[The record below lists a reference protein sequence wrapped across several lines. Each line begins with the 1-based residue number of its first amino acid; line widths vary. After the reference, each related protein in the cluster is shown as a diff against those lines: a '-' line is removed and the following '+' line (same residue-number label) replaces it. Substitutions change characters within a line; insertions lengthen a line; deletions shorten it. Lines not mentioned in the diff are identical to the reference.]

1 MNISLQSSSGI
12 LTIWIPSGMVSP
24 GGSINSSLSSLEI
37 DWFSGK
43 ERLQFGLGSTAG
55 ELSPYTYPTALNALS
70 VLLFSSS
77 KMIKQTL
84 QKLTQI

>member
-1 MNISLQSSSGI
+1 
-12 LTIWIPSGMVSP
+12 MVSP
-24 GGSINSSLSSLEI
+24 GGSIKSSLSSLKI

-43 ERLQFGLGSTAG
+43 ERLQFIAGSTAG

-77 KMIKQTL
+77 KKFKQ
-84 QKLTQI
+84 K